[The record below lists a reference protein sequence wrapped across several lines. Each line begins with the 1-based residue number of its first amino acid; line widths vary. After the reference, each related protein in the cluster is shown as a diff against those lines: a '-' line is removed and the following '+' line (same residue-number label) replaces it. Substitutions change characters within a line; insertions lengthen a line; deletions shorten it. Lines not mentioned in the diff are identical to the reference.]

1 MNAQL
6 RETGRNGRQMEQKDN
21 KLRHDANTNK
31 ARHVTIAT
39 ALYIQL
45 YTAVIHLRYHRVAF
59 FKLSQIYHVIFS
71 GSYTNL
77 PYRNICLR
85 VVWLK

>member
-39 ALYIQL
+39 AFVYPVVYRSYSFEI
-45 YTAVIHLRYHRVAF
+45 
-59 FKLSQIYHVIFS
+59 SQ
-71 GSYTNL
+71 GSL
-77 PYRNICLR
+77 F
-85 VVWLK
+85 